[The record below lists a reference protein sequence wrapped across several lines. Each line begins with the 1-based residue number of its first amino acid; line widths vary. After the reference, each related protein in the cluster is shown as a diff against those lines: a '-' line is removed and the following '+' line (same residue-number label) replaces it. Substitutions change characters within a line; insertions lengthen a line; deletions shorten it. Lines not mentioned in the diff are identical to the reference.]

1 MPLVSLHSSVR
12 PANYMQ
18 SFLTREITESTTK
31 YYRALW
37 CLPVFRKRLP
47 HKMSGTL
54 SCRKFL
60 ELRIKVAIIVFG
72 ITQDQSAG
80 AGLLLAKSVIKTM
93 TVL

>member
-1 MPLVSLHSSVR
+1 MVPTSL
-12 PANYMQ
+12 P
-18 SFLTREITESTTK
+18 E
-31 YYRALW
+31 
-37 CLPVFRKRLP
+37 RLP

-80 AGLLLAKSVIKTM
+80 EVGAYF
-93 TVL
+93 